1 MSTVYIADAIFRTAR
16 HRNVKEMGKL
26 TFSKGVV
33 IVIAFSALVLS
44 CINVVMW
51 GESDLSG
58 IAHNLRAISIAETGD
73 SRLRC
78 IFDSVHYLQV
88 PPAFRKPVER
98 WATSYALARDMAAS
112 VKQSIGNLKN
122 HKLP

>member
-1 MSTVYIADAIFRTAR
+1 
-16 HRNVKEMGKL
+16 MGKL

-73 SRLRC
+73 SRLRIR

-88 PPAFRKPVER
+88 PPAFRKACGEVGNVIC
-98 WATSYALARDMAAS
+98 ALARDMAAS